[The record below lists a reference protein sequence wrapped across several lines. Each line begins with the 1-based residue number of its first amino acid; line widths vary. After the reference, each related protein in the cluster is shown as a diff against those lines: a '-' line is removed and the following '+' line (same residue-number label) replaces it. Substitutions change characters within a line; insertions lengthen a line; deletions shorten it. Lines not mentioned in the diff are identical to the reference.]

1 MAVAMMAVGPFLRGR
16 GIVLTGEGADTAT
29 LGGHPPVSSQEEF
42 DDGILAEAAKYWTD
56 RRPAVDIGEVVDA
69 GAPARWCRTMQHSG
83 LLAITRR
90 IDYRAMWRTDGAG
103 RTWDKVP
110 LRMAAAA
117 LGVPEEVVWRPKSP
131 IQRSSGILDA
141 MLTAACEQARELPGT
156 EWGPRPSAQWA
167 PRTSQEASEVAA
179 VQFWLAAQLMSD
191 AE

>member
-1 MAVAMMAVGPFLRGR
+1 M
-16 GIVLTGEGADTAT
+16 
-29 LGGHPPVSSQEEF
+29 SSQEEF
-42 DDGILAEAAKYWTD
+42 DDGILAEAAKYCTD

-90 IDYRAMWRTDGAG
+90 IDYRAIWRTDGAG

-167 PRTSQEASEVAA
+167 PRTSQEASEMAA